1 MIHSSRP
8 HRKEPEPNGKGALR
22 AAATAARDALSPR
35 ERENGAQIV
44 ATRCRPIIR
53 AVNPR
58 CLAGYAPIRSEIDP
72 SDVLRSVHAAGAAI
86 GLPAVTGPT
95 AIVFRRW
102 EPGEPLIAGRF
113 GTRAP
118 ALSAPIVEPD
128 LILVPVVAFD
138 RSGARLGYGRGYY
151 DRAIAALHS
160 RGRRPPLVGLAFSVQ
175 EVPRIPRESHDI
187 RLDWIVTETETLDFT
202 AKSA

>member
-1 MIHSSRP
+1 M
-8 HRKEPEPNGKGALR
+8 
-22 AAATAARDALSPR
+22 AAREALSPR
-35 ERENGAQIV
+35 QRERGAQIV
-44 ATRCRPIIR
+44 ASRCGSIIR
-53 AVNPR
+53 DTNPR

-72 SDVLRSVHAAGAAI
+72 SAVLKAVHAAGGLLA
-86 GLPAVTGPT
+86 LPAVTGPT
-95 AIVFRRW
+95 GIVFRRW

-128 LILVPVVAFD
+128 LILVPLVAFD
-138 RSGARLGYGRGYY
+138 RSGARLGYGRGFY
-151 DRAIAALHS
+151 DRAIAALHA

-175 EVPRIPRESHDI
+175 EVPRIPREPHDV
-187 RLDWIVTETETLDFT
+187 RLDLIVTETETLDFT